1 MDRYKSWGTITEMY
15 WGKGIIYR
23 RTKKL
28 ESPSQQEIINQE
40 EDIFSKYN
48 NSYYEY
54 FCNYLFPQAIEY
66 GMSADEFWKDDP
78 QLFVSYRTSF
88 INKKKRE
95 MEETDYKS
103 WLLGLYIHDGNSKL
117 HYSLIQYIG
126 NLVSSF
132 FKGKKDNTKI
142 NALHNYTW

>member
-1 MDRYKSWGTITEMY
+1 
-15 WGKGIIYR
+15 
-23 RTKKL
+23 
-28 ESPSQQEIINQE
+28 
-40 EDIFSKYN
+40 
-48 NSYYEY
+48 
-54 FCNYLFPQAIEY
+54 
-66 GMSADEFWKDDP
+66 MSAEEFWKDDP

-142 NALHNYTW
+142 ESYPNKPYNELSKEKKKEKKNKNKNYINCNKKD